1 MDCNTNIM
9 LGVGCA
15 VLLVALFVQQCVAA
29 MHRRNVRMLTETAAL
44 MFLGAACNGIYLA
57 TMASAGTPLLGKSG
71 AASLARDPVVH
82 DIVYYALLPPLIF
95 EAGFTMRKRKFFA
108 NFASILLFAVG
119 GTLVAILVA
128 GGLMYALVQAPLG
141 VTSFTF
147 NQLLLFSSLISSTDP
162 IATLPV
168 LKAVRARPPLYDL
181 IFGESALNDAL
192 SIVLFNI
199 FKAACREEDR
209 RGHAEAHEE
218 QLPFGE
224 QMGRVAGQLAIVVPL
239 SMLLGLTFGLASGLA
254 TRLLGLH
261 RRRVPQAELAL
272 VLAFGLA
279 ISTITEHLRES
290 LRSS

>member
-1 MDCNTNIM
+1 MDCNTNIL

-15 VLLVALFVQQCVAA
+15 VILVALFVQQCVAA

-141 VTSFTF
+141 LTSFTF

-162 IATLPV
+162 VATLSI
-168 LKAVRARPPLYDL
+168 LKSVKAPP
-181 IFGESALNDAL
+181 S
-192 SIVLFNI
+192 
-199 FKAACREEDR
+199 
-209 RGHAEAHEE
+209 
-218 QLPFGE
+218 
-224 QMGRVAGQLAIVVPL
+224 
-239 SMLLGLTFGLASGLA
+239 
-254 TRLLGLH
+254 
-261 RRRVPQAELAL
+261 
-272 VLAFGLA
+272 
-279 ISTITEHLRES
+279 
-290 LRSS
+290 